1 MLWTFTI
8 AIVIGMFH
16 CLSLFYKFI
25 FTLLWR
31 EFVVTKARMA
41 WAVSAGVFH
50 GNEVAG
56 VFETLHM
63 GMGSMGLKG
72 TVISFKGLICLHF

>member
-1 MLWTFTI
+1 
-8 AIVIGMFH
+8 
-16 CLSLFYKFI
+16 
-25 FTLLWR
+25 
-31 EFVVTKARMA
+31 MA

-72 TVISFKGLICLHF
+72 TFISFKGLICLHF

>member
-1 MLWTFTI
+1 MERIRFDEG
-8 AIVIGMFH
+8 A
-16 CLSLFYKFI
+16 Y
-25 FTLLWR
+25 
-31 EFVVTKARMA
+31 
-41 WAVSAGVFH
+41 GVGRFCGFFH

-72 TVISFKGLICLHF
+72 TFISFKGLICLHF